1 MNKLLN
7 PAVALFNRLS
17 FKVKFAL
24 VGSVALIAIVILL
37 IAMLIELSKDIEFTK
52 KEIIGLKYVSQ
63 ITELVDY
70 LQKHR
75 GLSAGFLGGEQGFR
89 EKMLDMQQRINQKV
103 QAIDDLEAKYGREM
117 KISEDWKRLK
127 ERIETL
133 RKEVWNYTAVKS
145 FEEHTMIIKGLLELI
160 DKTADNSNLT
170 LDPEMDTYHLIKASV
185 FELPELTEI
194 GGRLRALGT
203 GILAQ
208 KSTTPEQM
216 AMVISLSASAKF
228 LGERSLK
235 ELNKVIEHRSELK
248 SVFEPLTKD
257 YSEKLNTYL
266 EVIED
271 KIIKA
276 EEFTFDPQKYFE
288 IATAAV
294 DSVHAIIRVSFKEL
308 DRMLNERVSKSLWI
322 RNIAILF
329 SVLVVLFIAYL
340 FLGMTSA
347 INTQLSNIIKR
358 LQKVADGDLT
368 KLKAD
373 IQSKDE
379 LGHVMDIVSNMVQSL
394 RGIVQDILRQSD
406 VVNNSSV
413 YLTKSAQQV
422 TQTVEKL
429 VQTISHIPELASKV
443 LENSQTAKI
452 AAMNA
457 ENLGQSGRKVIE
469 EQVST
474 METIRNAIGNLAEN
488 VRVLERQSVKIADIV
503 DVIKRIAEQ
512 TNLLALNAAIEAAR
526 AGEAGRGFAV
536 VADEVRKLAESTA
549 QQADLI
555 TEVVQEAL
563 SGMRE
568 AVNMVFQTQ
577 KVVDESVE
585 KMKTYQGI
593 FTDIIG
599 QIDNIV
605 EHIDNIVSSAQE
617 TSKFVETVAGSSQEV
632 ISEMHSVDRTASNLE
647 SLAKSLLGMVARFR
661 L

>member
-1 MNKLLN
+1 M
-7 PAVALFNRLS
+7 
-17 FKVKFAL
+17 
-24 VGSVALIAIVILL
+24 
-37 IAMLIELSKDIEFTK
+37 
-52 KEIIGLKYVSQ
+52 
-63 ITELVDY
+63 
-70 LQKHR
+70 
-75 GLSAGFLGGEQGFR
+75 
-89 EKMLDMQQRINQKV
+89 
-103 QAIDDLEAKYGREM
+103 
-117 KISEDWKRLK
+117 
-127 ERIETL
+127 
-133 RKEVWNYTAVKS
+133 
-145 FEEHTMIIKGLLELI
+145 
-160 DKTADNSNLT
+160 
-170 LDPEMDTYHLIKASV
+170 
-185 FELPELTEI
+185 
-194 GGRLRALGT
+194 
-203 GILAQ
+203 AQ

-228 LGERSLK
+228 FGERSLK
-235 ELNKVIEHRSELK
+235 ELNKVIEHHSGLK

-308 DRMLNERVSKSLWI
+308 DRMLNERMSKSLWI

-368 KLKAD
+368 ELKAD

-647 SLAKSLLGMVARFR
+647 SLAKSLWGTVARFR